1 MPSRDVSRRDFT
13 RAAVAAAVVPVLGP
27 VACAP
32 APAPAPPP
40 APDAAPPTSAEN
52 DPVVEGLMDVIR
64 GQYGE
69 RLTAEEAAK
78 VERGVRGM
86 LRTAQRLREFPLP
99 ISAEPAFVYRVP
111 GGPPR

>member
-27 VACAP
+27 IAC

-40 APDAAPPTSAEN
+40 APDATPLPAAAEN

-111 GGPPR
+111 GGPAR